1 MNFSLLLNKNLFF
14 LSLWFWWMNIVTVI
28 LTIALPGGSTKN
40 KTQQAPVVQ
49 SSKNDLNTAEKKSD

>member
-1 MNFSLLLNKNLFF
+1 
-14 LSLWFWWMNIVTVI
+14 MNIVTVI